1 MFKKGIIVLLFAAFA
16 MADAPITGQV
26 FSTNGNPL
34 AYAVIVDDT
43 GHNWV
48 ITDENGQFNYHFVPT
63 LRGDTLTVSRY
74 GYQER
79 KLIITGKP
87 FYVISLLPI
96 PIQQEDVTVH
106 GENQNFF
113 GQIINTY
120 RANINND
127 NPQNVFQQIPG
138 ITIRSYGGKAGI
150 MTLSTNG
157 SPAVNTKILLDD
169 IDLTSVQNGET
180 DLSQIP
186 EIFVGQITVANSPGI
201 FYGSGA
207 VDGVLRISP
216 QNQQTYLSVSSGSFG
231 FGSFSGN
238 ISKNW
243 NKWSANLLAGY
254 LKDDGNFKYSI
265 EDSSITRTN
274 NDFERKYIAFRAA
287 VRLSEKS
294 NLNALLLE
302 SQQKRGV
309 AGSTVWPS
317 PAARREDNLQLGV
330 LTFNQ
335 LHTSGYSKVQL
346 SYRRSLENY
355 NDPNPWWPIESE
367 HIVVGTAL
375 RFQHHRNVWNDITG
389 TFLYEGK
396 LEKLESTD
404 VGDRQRKTNS
414 IASVIT
420 IPVWNNFNIIPALRF
435 DQIGSEK
442 LHPIGDVK
450 LSYNPFNGIDVEYNY
465 GTGFRNP
472 TFNDLYWPQS
482 GNPDLKPEDSRY
494 QSLKFK
500 LSSINNPWGNIYFNI
515 TDRHTNNLIQ
525 WAPISEGSFIW
536 QPQNIASSRRTNFTV
551 GNQFNLDNLP
561 LQIALHATYQKTK
574 DIELDKPLLYAPEF
588 IGYAGINYA
597 IDALNI
603 AISAHYTGKRI
614 ASYPNFSN
622 PDDTLLSAYIQTNAA
637 IQYQLPIFG
646 NQFSLMINV
655 NNILDKQFESI
666 SGYPEPCRNI
676 RLGLKYMLTK

>member
-34 AYAVIVDDT
+34 AYAVIVDGT

-48 ITDENGQFNYHFVPT
+48 VADENGQFNYHFVPT

-79 KLIITGKP
+79 KLIITDRP
-87 FYVISLLPI
+87 FYIIALMPV

-127 NPQNVFQQIPG
+127 NPQNIFQQIPG

-243 NKWSANLLAGY
+243 NKWLANLSAGY

-265 EDSSITRTN
+265 EDSSVTRTN

-317 PAARREDNLQLGV
+317 PEARRDDNLQLAAV
-330 LTFNQ
+330 TYNQ
-335 LHTSGYSKVQL
+335 LHASGYSKVQL

-367 HIVVGTAL
+367 HDVLGTTL
-375 RFQHHRNVWNDITG
+375 KIQHHRNIWNNITG

-404 VGDRQRKTNS
+404 AGDRQRKTNS

-435 DQIGSEK
+435 DRIGSEK

-622 PDDTLLSAYIQTNAA
+622 PDDTLLPAYIQTNAA

>member
-1 MFKKGIIVLLFAAFA
+1 

-34 AYAVIVDDT
+34 AYAVIVDGT

-48 ITDENGQFNYHFVPT
+48 VADENGQFNYHFVPT

-79 KLIITGKP
+79 KLIITDRP
-87 FYVISLLPI
+87 FYIIALMPV

-127 NPQNVFQQIPG
+127 NPQNIFQQIPG

-201 FYGSGA
+201 FYGSGT

-243 NKWSANLLAGY
+243 NKWLANLSAGY

-265 EDSSITRTN
+265 EDSSVTRTN

-317 PAARREDNLQLGV
+317 PEARRDDNLQLAAV
-330 LTFNQ
+330 TYNQ
-335 LHTSGYSKVQL
+335 LHASGYSKVQL

-367 HIVVGTAL
+367 HDVLGTTL
-375 RFQHHRNVWNDITG
+375 KIQHHRNIWNNITG

-404 VGDRQRKTNS
+404 AGDRQRKTNS

-435 DQIGSEK
+435 DRIGSEK

-622 PDDTLLSAYIQTNAA
+622 PDDTLLPAYIQTNAA
-637 IQYQLPIFG
+637 IQYQLPILG

>member
-34 AYAVIVDDT
+34 AYAVIVDGT

-48 ITDENGQFNYHFVPT
+48 IADENGQFNYHFVPT
-63 LRGDTLTVSRY
+63 LRGDTLSVSRY
-74 GYQER
+74 GYQSDN
-79 KLIITGKP
+79 LVITDRP
-87 FYVISLLPI
+87 FYIIALMPV

-127 NPQNVFQQIPG
+127 NPQNIFQQIPG
-138 ITIRSYGGKAGI
+138 VTIRSYGGKAGI

-157 SPAVNTKILLDD
+157 SPAVNTKILLDN

-355 NDPNPWWPIESE
+355 NLWWPIESE
-367 HIVVGTAL
+367 HDVLGTTL
-375 RFQHHRNVWNDITG
+375 KIQHHRNIWNNITG

-435 DQIGSEK
+435 DRIGSEK

-482 GNPDLKPEDSRY
+482 GNPDLKPEDSKY

-622 PDDTLLSAYIQTNAA
+622 PDDTLLPAYIQTNAA

>member
-34 AYAVIVDDT
+34 AYAVIVDGT

-48 ITDENGQFNYHFVPT
+48 IADENGQFNYHFVPT

-79 KLIITGKP
+79 KLIITDRP
-87 FYVISLLPI
+87 FYIIALMPV

-127 NPQNVFQQIPG
+127 NPQNIFQQIPG
-138 ITIRSYGGKAGI
+138 VTIRSYGGKAGI

-243 NKWSANLLAGY
+243 NKWLANLSAGY

-265 EDSSITRTN
+265 EDSSVTRTN

-317 PAARREDNLQLGV
+317 PEARRDDNLQLAAI
-330 LTFNQ
+330 TYNQ
-335 LHTSGYSKVQL
+335 LHASGYSKVQL

-355 NDPNPWWPIESE
+355 NPWWPIESE
-367 HIVVGTAL
+367 HDVLGTTL
-375 RFQHHRNVWNDITG
+375 KIQHHRNTWNNITG

-420 IPVWNNFNIIPALRF
+420 IPFWDNFNIIPALRF
-435 DQIGSEK
+435 DRIGSEK

-574 DIELDKPLLYAPEF
+574 DIELDKPLLYAPKF

-622 PDDTLLSAYIQTNAA
+622 PDDTLLPAYIQTNAA

-666 SGYPEPCRNI
+666 SGYPEPGRAI
-676 RLGLKYMLTK
+676 KFGLKYRLPK

>member
-34 AYAVIVDDT
+34 AYAVIVADT
-43 GHNWV
+43 GQNWV
-48 ITDENGQFNYHFVPT
+48 IADENGQFNYHFVPT

-96 PIQQEDVTVH
+96 PIQQENVTVH

-243 NKWSANLLAGY
+243 NKWSANLSAGY

-265 EDSSITRTN
+265 EDSSVTRTN

-317 PAARREDNLQLGV
+317 PEARRDDNLQLAAV
-330 LTFNQ
+330 TYNQ
-335 LHTSGYSKVQL
+335 LHASGYSKVQL

-355 NDPNPWWPIESE
+355 NDRNPWWPIESE

-420 IPVWNNFNIIPALRF
+420 IPVWNNFNIIPALRL
-435 DQIGSEK
+435 DRTGSDR
-442 LHPIGDVK
+442 LQPTIDARLV
-450 LSYNPFNGIDVEYNY
+450 YNNLKGTEIEYHY
-465 GTGFRNP
+465 GTGFRYP
-472 TFNDLYWPQS
+472 TFNDLYWQPG
-482 GNPDLKPEDSRY
+482 GNPDLDPEKSRY
-494 QSLKFK
+494 QIIKYK
-500 LSSINNPWGNIYFNI
+500 LYLHDNYLNNIYINI
-515 TDRHTNNLIQ
+515 GDRYTDDLIQ
-525 WAPISEGSFIW
+525 WVPIDESSFIW

-551 GNQFNLDNLP
+551 GSQINLENLP
-561 LQIALHATYQKTK
+561 LQIAVHATYQKTK
-574 DIELDKPLLYAPEF
+574 DIDLDKSLLYAPEF
-588 IGYAGINYA
+588 IGYAGVVYSSSI
-597 IDALNI
+597 IQVSLN
-603 AISAHYTGKRI
+603 AHYTGERI
-614 ASYPNFSN
+614 SSYGY
-622 PDDTLLSAYIQTNAA
+622 PDDELLPSYIQTNATL
-637 IQYQLPIFG
+637 QYLLPILG
-646 NQFSLMINV
+646 NQLSVIFDV
-655 NNILDKQFESI
+655 NNVLDKQFESI
-666 SGYPEPCRNI
+666 SGYPEPGRTI
-676 RLGLKYMLTK
+676 RFGLKYMLTNQ

>member
-43 GHNWV
+43 GQNWV
-48 ITDENGQFNYHFVPT
+48 IADENGQFNYHFVPT
-63 LRGDTLTVSRY
+63 LRGDTLSVSRY

-79 KLIITGKP
+79 KLIITDRP
-87 FYVISLLPI
+87 FYIIALMPV

-127 NPQNVFQQIPG
+127 NPQNIFQQIPG

-243 NKWSANLLAGY
+243 NKWSANLSAGY

-265 EDSSITRTN
+265 EDSSVTRTN

-309 AGSTVWPS
+309 AGSVDWAS
-317 PAARREDNLQLGV
+317 PEARRDDNLQLAAV
-330 LTFNQ
+330 TYNQ
-335 LHTSGYSKVQL
+335 LHASGYSKVQI

-367 HIVVGTAL
+367 HDVLGTTL
-375 RFQHHRNVWNDITG
+375 KIQHHRNIWNNITG

-435 DQIGSEK
+435 DRIGSEK

-622 PDDTLLSAYIQTNAA
+622 PDDTLLPAYIQTNAA